1 MKKIEIFLI
10 IILLIVIVRVGF
22 IGTNIFSNDKN
33 ENKNSRLNKNTKS
46 LSVNGTNILDI
57 NGEKLVLKGILIDYN
72 SRDMIN
78 GTYNRAYL
86 AENSWFTEEK
96 VSDLKELNLNTI
108 DIHGITSV
116 RLTDNNGEINEEYF
130 VNMVDKWVEWC
141 GNNGYYC
148 ILNLDAFGVSNPK
161 KYGAYRMP
169 NWFFDEYGPRPYNLS
184 YQARILHDFWDIKI
198 ESMDDERTIFIE
210 TWKYIANRYK
220 NDTSIIFAL
229 YNEPLHHTW
238 ENSTNERM
246 EYLGKSYSIIIT
258 KIIDEIRSTG
268 SKNIIFVDRPYVYN
282 LDKYEWISYIKPVNR
297 TNIVWEYHVYVSNFH
312 NLEEWKED
320 IEDFEQ
326 LFKIEFGKPTYLGE
340 WGMDPPGIIRN
351 LEDWVGDTEKQVMF
365 LDEKNIS
372 WAYTAWGR
380 LYGQE
385 NWANRGTDDYL
396 SKTEREILIEM
407 ILK

>member
-1 MKKIEIFLI
+1 
-10 IILLIVIVRVGF
+10 
-22 IGTNIFSNDKN
+22 
-33 ENKNSRLNKNTKS
+33 
-46 LSVNGTNILDI
+46 
-57 NGEKLVLKGILIDYN
+57 
-72 SRDMIN
+72 
-78 GTYNRAYL
+78 
-86 AENSWFTEEK
+86 
-96 VSDLKELNLNTI
+96 
-108 DIHGITSV
+108 
-116 RLTDNNGEINEEYF
+116 
-130 VNMVDKWVEWC
+130 
-141 GNNGYYC
+141 
-148 ILNLDAFGVSNPK
+148 
-161 KYGAYRMP
+161 
-169 NWFFDEYGPRPYNLS
+169 
-184 YQARILHDFWDIKI
+184 
-198 ESMDDERTIFIE
+198 
-210 TWKYIANRYK
+210 
-220 NDTSIIFAL
+220 
-229 YNEPLHHTW
+229 
-238 ENSTNERM
+238 
-246 EYLGKSYSIIIT
+246 
-258 KIIDEIRSTG
+258 
-268 SKNIIFVDRPYVYN
+268 

-407 ILK
+407 IVK